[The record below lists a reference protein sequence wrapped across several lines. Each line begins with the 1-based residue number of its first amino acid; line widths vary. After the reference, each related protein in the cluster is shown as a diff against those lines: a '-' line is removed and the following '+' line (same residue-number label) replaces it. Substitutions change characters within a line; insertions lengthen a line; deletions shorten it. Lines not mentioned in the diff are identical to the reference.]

1 MNGKPTNGT
10 PFVPV
15 EAMTS
20 QHEQIRGSLAMLV
33 GQAARQW
40 RRAVNR
46 RLQPFGLSE
55 ATWRPL
61 LHLARA
67 PAPMRQKELAAS
79 LGLDGSSVVRLLDA
93 LQAAGF
99 IERREEEADRRAR
112 AILLTPAG
120 RALVA
125 QVEDISR
132 AVSSDGLAGL
142 SGAEVETARRV
153 LDRICRNLA
162 EAPEDSAP

>member
-1 MNGKPTNGT
+1 MP
-10 PFVPV
+10 
-15 EAMTS
+15 S
-20 QHEQIRGSLAMLV
+20 EQEQTRGRLPILL

-40 RRAVNR
+40 RRAVDR

-112 AILLTPAG
+112 AILLTPEG

-125 QVEDISR
+125 RVEDVSR
-132 AVSSDGLAGL
+132 AVRNDGLAGL
-142 SGAEVETARRV
+142 SGAEIETAQRV
-153 LDRICRNLA
+153 LARICRNLA
-162 EAPEDSAP
+162 ETPEDSAP

>member
-1 MNGKPTNGT
+1 MT
-10 PFVPV
+10 P
-15 EAMTS
+15 E
-20 QHEQIRGSLAMLV
+20 HEQIRSGLAMLV
-33 GQAARQW
+33 GQATRQW
-40 RRAVNR
+40 RRAVDR

-112 AILLTPAG
+112 AILLTPEG

-125 QVEDISR
+125 RVEDVSR
-132 AVSSDGLAGL
+132 AVRNDGLAGL
-142 SGAEVETARRV
+142 EAAEIETAHRV
-153 LDRICRNLA
+153 LARICRNLA
-162 EAPEDSAP
+162 ETTEDAAP

>member
-1 MNGKPTNGT
+1 M
-10 PFVPV
+10 
-15 EAMTS
+15 
-20 QHEQIRGSLAMLV
+20 
-33 GQAARQW
+33 AAR
-40 RRAVNR
+40 RGPPPAA
-46 RLQPFGLSE
+46 L
-55 ATWRPL
+55 RPVRG
-61 LHLARA
+61 HLAAAAA
-67 PAPMRQKELAAS
+67 PGPRPGADAAEGAAAS

-125 QVEDISR
+125 QVEDVSR
-132 AVSSDGLAGL
+132 AVGSDGLAGL
-142 SGAEVETARRV
+142 SGAEIEIARRV

-162 EAPEDSAP
+162 EAPEDSVP

>member
-1 MNGKPTNGT
+1 
-10 PFVPV
+10 
-15 EAMTS
+15 MTRPDEPLRS
-20 QHEQIRGSLAMLV
+20 RFAMLL
-33 GQAARQW
+33 GHAARQW
-40 RRAVNR
+40 RRAVDR

-67 PAPMRQKELAAS
+67 PAPLRQKELAAS
-79 LGLDGSSVVRLLDA
+79 LGLDGSSVVRLLDG

-99 IERREEEADRRAR
+99 IERREQQGDRRAR

-125 QVEDISR
+125 RVEEVSRQVRNET
-132 AVSSDGLAGL
+132 LAGL
-142 SGAEVETARRV
+142 AESEIAAAHEV
-153 LDRICRNLA
+153 LDRICRNLT
-162 EAPEDSAP
+162 ESLEEPAP